1 MALPTFY
8 LKPKDMEKFLYFA
21 KTTSE
26 AVALPVSHLRQ
37 IAVDS
42 DSDALTFRFE
52 DIRDG
57 IAEQVIL
64 VVRTTSLKGKEVKD
78 RVANEILHGKRPFI
92 VIADDINGEYIHR
105 DLTSNIGTQ
114 TNVGS

>member
-42 DSDALTFRFE
+42 DSNALTFRFE

-57 IAEQVIL
+57 IAEQVTL
-64 VVRTTSLKGKEVKD
+64 AVGTTRNKGREVKD

-92 VIADDINGEYIHR
+92 VIADDINGEYVHR
-105 DLTSNIGTQ
+105 DLTSNIGSQ